1 MAYYRA
7 LDFWDVV
14 VLEIIVVNGY
24 ALWRSGATG
33 SQEWRVLLLWV
44 YKRVWRYEING
55 FDWSI
60 IMRTR

>member
-1 MAYYRA
+1 MAYYCA

-44 YKRVWRYEING
+44 YSACGDMKLMVLIGR
-55 FDWSI
+55 
-60 IMRTR
+60 